1 MTIETWNYLIQFFT
15 SLIFLGISVAGVFVF
30 KYKHDEYTRKI
41 YIENAKKLYLVFKEI
56 FRHANIDDEHFNML
70 IEVQSEA
77 MLYLHKDIAQY
88 IVKLRH
94 LVVDL
99 QVLKMQIDATEIK
112 TDKRSELVEQHG
124 ERLKAIFALYDDF
137 YKIYR
142 KQILNDGIDWNK
154 CSEFFDEIKSKIEEL
169 NND

>member
-1 MTIETWNYLIQFFT
+1 MGKFLNNIIDFF
-15 SLIFLGISVAGVFVF
+15 INFLGNLFSF
-30 KYKHDEYTRKI
+30 KYKHDEHVRNL
-41 YIENAKKLYLVFKEI
+41 YIESAKKLDLVFKEI
-56 FRHANIDDEHFNML
+56 SRHANIDDEHFNML

-77 MLYLHKDIAQY
+77 MLYLHKDIVQY
-88 IVKLRH
+88 IEKLRH

-124 ERLKAIFALYDDF
+124 EKLKAIFALYDDF

-154 CSEFFDEIKSKIEEL
+154 YSKFFDEIKPK
-169 NND
+169 NKGHK

>member
-1 MTIETWNYLIQFFT
+1 MTIESWNYLIQFFT

-41 YIENAKKLYLVFKEI
+41 YIENAKKLDLVFKEI
-56 FRHANIDDEHFNML
+56 SRHANIDDEHFNML

-77 MLYLHKDIAQY
+77 MLYLHKDIVQY
-88 IVKLRH
+88 VEKLRD

-99 QVLKMQIDATEIK
+99 QLLKMQIDATEIK
-112 TDKRSELVEQHG
+112 TDKRNELVEQHG
-124 ERLKAIFALYDDF
+124 EKLKAIFALYKNF

-142 KQILNDGIDWNK
+142 KQILNDGIHWNK
-154 CSEFFDEIKSKIEEL
+154 YSKFFDEIKPK
-169 NND
+169 NKGHK

>member
-1 MTIETWNYLIQFFT
+1 MGKFLNNIIDFF
-15 SLIFLGISVAGVFVF
+15 INFLGNLFSF
-30 KYKHDEYTRKI
+30 KYKHDEHVRNL
-41 YIENAKKLYLVFKEI
+41 YIESAKKLDLVFKEI
-56 FRHANIDDEHFNML
+56 SRHANIDDEHFNML

-77 MLYLHKDIAQY
+77 MLYLHKDIVQY
-88 IVKLRH
+88 IEKLRH

-124 ERLKAIFALYDDF
+124 EKLKAIFALYDDF